1 MIDMYVDG
9 RYYLG
14 RAMAYLEP
22 VWAQEFLYP
31 SEDEDTE
38 DEDTEG
44 AEAVKKRQPMNGWRI
59 VYSQVEKDRRYVSYK
74 MAMMEDGEETE
85 RRSYCMMS
93 EGTFDYSPEARGAK
107 HPEVESIVILPAT
120 DVSDELDELIRSL
133 AGYTGNFHTTG
144 VPSIDDL
151 KELWPEIV
159 NRDITKIIVNMDNM
173 DEYLIKS
180 HVSS

>member
-22 VWAQEFLYP
+22 VWAQEFLCP
-31 SEDEDTE
+31 SDDEDT
-38 DEDTEG
+38 DEETE
-44 AEAVKKRQPMNGWRI
+44 EESVKKRQPMNGWRI
-59 VYSQVEKDRRYVSYK
+59 VYSHVEKDRRYVSYK
-74 MAMMEDGEETE
+74 MAMIEDGEETE
-85 RRSYCMMS
+85 RRSYSMMS

-107 HPEVESIVILPAT
+107 HPEVESIFILPAT
-120 DVSDELDELIRSL
+120 DVSDELDALIRSL
-133 AGYTGNFHTTG
+133 AGYTGNFHKTG
-144 VPSIDDL
+144 VPSLDDL

-173 DEYLIKS
+173 DEYLIK
-180 HVSS
+180 